1 MEWKSPPK
9 PVRYKR
15 SNTEWT
21 DIAQALKE
29 NPNEWA
35 KIAENINPSTVTH
48 IRKGRLKAFEPA
60 GVFEASGHGR
70 TEKGYTKE
78 LYARYVGAGVASTTA
93 SVSDSVREPF
103 PPTTAPSTP
112 AVDFFNDPEL

>member
-1 MEWKSPPK
+1 MEWKTPPR

-15 SNTEWT
+15 SNTEWNN
-21 DIAQALKE
+21 IAQALKE

-35 KIAENINPSTVTH
+35 KIAEDINPSTVTH
-48 IRKGRLKAFEPA
+48 IRKGRLKAFEPEGA
-60 GVFEASGHGR
+60 FEASGHGR

-78 LYARYVGAGVASTTA
+78 LYARYIGKTA
-93 SVSDSVREPF
+93 SAPMASAETMTASPT
-103 PPTTAPSTP
+103 TTAPSNP

>member
-15 SNTEWT
+15 SNTEWS
-21 DIAQALKE
+21 DIAQTLKE

-35 KIAENINPSTVTH
+35 KIAEDINPSTVTH

-78 LYARYVGAGVASTTA
+78 LYARYVGAGVAKTTA
-93 SVSDSVREPF
+93 SAPEVTVE
-103 PPTTAPSTP
+103 TTAPSTP

>member
-15 SNTEWT
+15 SNTEWN
-21 DIAQALKE
+21 DIAQALKD

-70 TEKGYTKE
+70 TEKGHTKE
-78 LYARYVGAGVASTTA
+78 LYARYVGERSATTTA
-93 SVSDSVREPF
+93 SAPEVIVETSA
-103 PPTTAPSTP
+103 PTTP
-112 AVDFFNDPEL
+112 AVDFFSDPEL